1 MGRVKYAPGVFC
13 CLILAACGGEG
24 EQGPQDLPFAG
35 GRLDGALDGA
45 SADAGREDFPA
56 AATQAESSKPKQR
69 VDQETGLPLVTW
81 NDLRLPD
88 ERVDDLVDA
97 LLYPESYSEEEKAFP
112 TYIAE
117 LDGQEVIIEGFMIPL
132 EWEGERVLNFMLVG
146 DMLACCFGGAPEPDA
161 WIDVKMN
168 GEGAEY
174 FVQLPILVRGIIHIE
189 GLDDGTGYAAG
200 CYTMQATSIELSE

>member
-1 MGRVKYAPGVFC
+1 
-13 CLILAACGGEG
+13 
-24 EQGPQDLPFAG
+24 
-35 GRLDGALDGA
+35 
-45 SADAGREDFPA
+45 
-56 AATQAESSKPKQR
+56 
-69 VDQETGLPLVTW
+69 VTW